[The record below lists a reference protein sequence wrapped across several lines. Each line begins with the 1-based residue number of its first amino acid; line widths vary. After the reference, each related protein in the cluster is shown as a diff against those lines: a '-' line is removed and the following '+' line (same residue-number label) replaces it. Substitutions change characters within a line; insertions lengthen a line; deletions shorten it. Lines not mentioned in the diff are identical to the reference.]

1 MGATGRNEGWREP
14 ALTVGAYNQIAAGS
28 LRLTRS
34 PKTPMYLEAA
44 GRNGVV
50 TRALPSSAIA
60 FDRNLLHNSDTL
72 PEMNSSDGIG
82 GPAEPMPPPLYEES
96 MRPVR
101 RPTRA
106 RLLAAI
112 LAIFVAAAP
121 LWAADPKPLNEGL
134 HAPKVFDKD
143 APTSVDDLR
152 TIEKHVHQLIEKV
165 TPCVVGIR
173 SKGGEGSGVIVS
185 ADGKVLTAGH
195 VSGKPGREL
204 TVILPSGKQLKAKS
218 LGHNA
223 DIDSG
228 MAQILDQGP
237 WPFAE
242 MGTSADLPKGQWCLT
257 LGHPGGYKAN
267 RTPVA
272 RLGRILESKK
282 DLIRTDCAL
291 VGGDSGGPLFDMD
304 GKVIG
309 IHSRIGPSLTE
320 NVHVPI
326 DTYRETWD
334 RLTSSESWGGSAGRR
349 GAWLGVEDGSEGD
362 ECRIGVVM
370 ENSPAQKAGLKA
382 GDVVTRVDDQ
392 RIRSFQDLME
402 CIQNKQPNDEI
413 NVEVRRG
420 DGTVTAKV
428 KLERAP
434 RS

>member
-1 MGATGRNEGWREP
+1 
-14 ALTVGAYNQIAAGS
+14 
-28 LRLTRS
+28 
-34 PKTPMYLEAA
+34 
-44 GRNGVV
+44 
-50 TRALPSSAIA
+50 
-60 FDRNLLHNSDTL
+60 
-72 PEMNSSDGIG
+72 MNSSDGIG

-96 MRPVR
+96 MLPVR

-106 RLLAAI
+106 RLLAPL
-112 LAIFVAAAP
+112 LAMFVAAAP

-165 TPCVVGIR
+165 SPCVVGIR

-185 ADGKVLTAGH
+185 ADGRVLTAGH
-195 VSGKPGREL
+195 VSGKPGRNL
-204 TVILPSGKQLKAKS
+204 KVILPSGRELEGKS

-228 MAQILDQGP
+228 MVQIVDKGP

-242 MGTSADLPKGQWCLT
+242 MGTSTELQKGQWCVT
-257 LGHPGGYKAN
+257 LGHPGGYKPN

-272 RLGRILESKK
+272 RLGRVLENKK

-334 RLTSSESWGGSAGRR
+334 RLTSSESWGGASGPRAR
-349 GAWLGVEDGSEGD
+349 LGVEDGSDGT

-370 ENSPAQKAGLKA
+370 ENSPAQKAALKP
-382 GDVVTRVDDQ
+382 GDVITRVDEQ
-392 RIRSFQDLME
+392 RIKSFQDLIE
-402 CIQNKQPNDEI
+402 YIQTKHPDDVVS
-413 NVEVRRG
+413 VEYRRG
-420 DGTVTAKV
+420 DSTRTATV

-434 RS
+434 

>member
-1 MGATGRNEGWREP
+1 
-14 ALTVGAYNQIAAGS
+14 
-28 LRLTRS
+28 
-34 PKTPMYLEAA
+34 
-44 GRNGVV
+44 
-50 TRALPSSAIA
+50 
-60 FDRNLLHNSDTL
+60 
-72 PEMNSSDGIG
+72 MNSSDGAG
-82 GPAEPMPPPLYEES
+82 GPVQSMPPPLHEELMLS
-96 MRPVR
+96 VR
-101 RPTRA
+101 RSTRA
-106 RLLAAI
+106 RLWAAL

-121 LWAADPKPLNEGL
+121 LRAGDPKPLNEGL

-165 TPCVVGIR
+165 SPCVVGIR
-173 SKGGEGSGVIVS
+173 SRGGEGSGVIVT

-195 VSGKPGREL
+195 VSGKPGRDL
-204 TVILPSGKQLKAKS
+204 TVILPSGKQLKGKS

-228 MAQILDQGP
+228 MVQILDEGP

-242 MGTSADLPKGQWCLT
+242 MGVSADLPKGQWCLT

-272 RLGRILESKK
+272 RLGRILENKK

-334 RLTSSESWGGSAGRR
+334 RLTSSENWGGTPG

-362 ECRIGVVM
+362 ECRIGVIM
-370 ENSPAQKAGLKA
+370 ANSPAQKAGLRP
-382 GDVVTRVDDQ
+382 GDVITRVDEQ
-392 RIRSFQDLME
+392 RIRSFQDLIE
-402 CIQNKQPNDEI
+402 CIQNKRPSDEVI
-413 NVEVRRG
+413 VEVRRG
-420 DGTVTAKV
+420 DGTVTATV